1 MIDGINGAG
10 TSAAAGPLV
19 NNLVQS
25 TPPSGSPAGA
35 PVVEPDVEVA
45 LSDLAAAR
53 LQAMQSRGPESSEE
67 VSWDASSGSLNH
79 GVDKGGFD
87 WSLDVTEGSTNE
99 GMAFKG
105 DEAWANTDQVVN
117 GVLVDEANAANRVA
131 LGDTSLKPNS

>member
-1 MIDGINGAG
+1 MIDGINGTNG
-10 TSAAAGPLV
+10 PSAPDPLLE
-19 NNLVQS
+19 NLNRAK
-25 TPPSGSPAGA
+25 PPSGSPAGA
-35 PVVEPDVEVA
+35 PVVKPDVEVA
-45 LSDLAAAR
+45 LSELAEAR
-53 LQAMQSRGPESSEE
+53 LQAMQSNAPDASQEA
-67 VSWDASSGSLNH
+67 SWDASSGSLNH